1 MFTKCPKCSKSD
13 QVTCVNRGIRF
24 LAIVVCSFVSVFM
37 NLWIH
42 IYSCIYRRP
51 PLTDCIKAMLPEK
64 EYYCKR
70 CNYKFTMKGDAIDGY
85 K

>member
-24 LAIVVCSFVSVFM
+24 LAIVVSSFVSVFV
-37 NLWIH
+37 NLGIR
-42 IYSCIYRRP
+42 YDPYR
-51 PLTDCIKAMLPEK
+51 PLSDRIKAMLPEK

-70 CNYKFTMKGDAIDGY
+70 CNYKFTVKSDY
-85 K
+85 HRKK